1 MNPTKKH
8 KRHKRLVDNDTLV
21 SGDML
26 LHAITAIRHRIKF
39 DRDHD
44 IPYLAGYSR
53 DGKTIYIDRH
63 LPKSFMCRGKRIE
76 IDRFLI
82 LHEAVEK
89 SLLDE
94 LGLHYQHAHQIA
106 LRAEEAAVNAARV
119 SWRDYDKFM
128 QDYIKE
134 AGDETLTRLPLDL
147 DIKPYR
153 DEHDRACLLRMQ
165 AAMELEWREMVL
177 LPGGTGKRARGGKR
191 EQHTH

>member
-1 MNPTKKH
+1 MKTAPQQAPAKH

-21 SGDML
+21 SRDML
-26 LHAITAIRHRIKF
+26 LHAITAIRHRIKL
-39 DRDHD
+39 DCEHD

-63 LPKSFMCRGKRIE
+63 LPKFFVCRGKRTPV
-76 IDRFLI
+76 DRFLI

-106 LRAEEAAVNAARV
+106 LRAEEAAVNAAKV
-119 SWRDYDKFM
+119 SWREYDKFM
-128 QDYIKE
+128 QQFIKE
-134 AGDETLTRLPLDL
+134 AGDEDLTHLPVDL

-153 DEHDRACLLRMQ
+153 DEHDRQLLLRMQ
-165 AAMELEWREMVL
+165 AAMEL
-177 LPGGTGKRARGGKR
+177 KKR
-191 EQHTH
+191 ELELGVLPEKGKLGHSH